1 MEKLHLRSPSLQ
13 EPFHH
18 YPKLMCN
25 VLEKKNN
32 SNPKKPNNS
41 NNKLGIAIFY
51 SNIHESNIHKLYN
64 RVLEP

>member
-1 MEKLHLRSPSLQ
+1 MLMHLRTKGTDKSCFIKFMWGFILV
-13 EPFHH
+13 
-18 YPKLMCN
+18 K
-25 VLEKKNN
+25 KKNN

-41 NNKLGIAIFY
+41 NNKLGIAICD

>member
-51 SNIHESNIHKLYN
+51 SISMNQISINFITEF
-64 RVLEP
+64 